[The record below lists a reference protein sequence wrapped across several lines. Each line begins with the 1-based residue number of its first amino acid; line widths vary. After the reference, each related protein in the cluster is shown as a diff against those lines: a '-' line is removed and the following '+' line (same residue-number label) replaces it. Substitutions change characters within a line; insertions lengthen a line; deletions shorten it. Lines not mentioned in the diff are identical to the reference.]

1 MKVKKKASNGGIA
14 PLQAV
19 VVERLENSDHP
30 RDSIRTESEISSKSL
45 EEMHGDNKNQFF
57 KMNPADPDFFGELM
71 KSKNIDNDSSSQK

>member
-1 MKVKKKASNGGIA
+1 MKKKASNGGIA

-45 EEMHGDNKNQFF
+45 EEMHGDNK
-57 KMNPADPDFFGELM
+57 MNPADPDFFGELM